1 MNAFNLKIK
10 DCSTEYSIL
19 DVSIGNIAIKI
30 EPIIKNSNI
39 TEAFLRFMKD
49 ENLSSIPVVDNNIVI
64 GQLQRNRF

>member
-1 MNAFNLKIK
+1 MNACNLKIK

-39 TEAFLRFMKD
+39 TEAFFKIYER
-49 ENLSSIPVVDNNIVI
+49 
-64 GQLQRNRF
+64 